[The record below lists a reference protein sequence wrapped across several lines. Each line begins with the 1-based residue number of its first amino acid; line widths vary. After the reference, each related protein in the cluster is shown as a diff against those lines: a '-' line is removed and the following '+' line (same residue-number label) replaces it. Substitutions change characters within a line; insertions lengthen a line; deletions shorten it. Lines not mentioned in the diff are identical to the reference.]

1 MAESFI
7 KIMRIKETIAT
18 KEAWLLNK
26 FSFSVSEEVNA

>member
-7 KIMRIKETIAT
+7 KIMRIKEIITT

-26 FSFSVSEEVNA
+26 FSLSVPEEM